1 MVLMGWDGYF
11 GRAGEQ
17 NVTGHLMKRPCVRW
31 TMALGLWSGAC
42 TSAPPTGPPDPENP
56 ATGWSAPTRLFDD
69 NLRLVSGGRLH
80 AVGTSGTQVQHRSS
94 TDEGATWSSPR
105 TIPGVGTL
113 PIYGPL
119 AAEGAT
125 VYLMTVAGGSL
136 QVQRSVDDGATWEVP
151 VVLHGFPGD
160 DAARVQLAAHGD
172 AVHVFAGRAGAT
184 GDATFRVYYWRSTTR
199 GLSFEPVRLLDPPGR
214 APASPGGIAV
224 EAGAIHVAYA
234 ELVLP
239 GTLGHRARYLRSA
252 DNGATWSG
260 PVDISGPGTNPQ
272 IRPRPRVVAGRVV
285 VLWEEP
291 LDHDQGQP
299 FPNATR
305 SAIRSAI
312 SADNGLSWQPPGT
325 VASVAGAYAN
335 HPEIGVGPGAMIHVV
350 YRISIDQRTLS
361 SADRLGYRASNDAGG
376 SWLPAEIA
384 IDDPAR
390 ETHPFN
396 VVATS
401 NQVHVASAN
410 GVYVRRGL
418 R

>member
-1 MVLMGWDGYF
+1 ME
-11 GRAGEQ
+11 R
-17 NVTGHLMKRPCVRW
+17 TCVRW
-31 TMALGLWSGAC
+31 TIALTLGVWSGAC
-42 TSAPPTGPPDPENP
+42 SSAPPTGPPDPDDP
-56 ATGWSAPTRLFDD
+56 SAGWSAPIRLFDD
-69 NLRLVSGGRLH
+69 DLRLVAGARLH
-80 AVGTSGTQVQHRSS
+80 AVGTNGSQVQHRFS

-105 TIPGVGTL
+105 TIPGAGTL

-119 AAEGAT
+119 AAEGST

-136 QVQRSVDDGATWEVP
+136 QVHRSPDNGTTWEAP
-151 VVLHGFPGD
+151 VALPGFP
-160 DAARVQLAAHGD
+160 AVEAVRVQLAAQGD

-184 GDATFRVYYWRSTTR
+184 GNTTFRVYYWRSTTR
-199 GLSFEPVRLLDPPGR
+199 GVSFEPVRLLDPPGS

-224 EAGAIHVAYA
+224 QNGVVHVAYA
-234 ELVLP
+234 ELVLT

-252 DNGATWSG
+252 DNGTTWSA
-260 PVDISGPGTNPQ
+260 PVDISGSGTNPQ
-272 IRPRPRVVAGRVV
+272 IRPRPRVVAGRVI

-291 LDHDQGQP
+291 LDHDQVLP
-299 FPNATR
+299 YPNATR
-305 SAIRSAI
+305 SSIRSAI
-312 SADNGLSWQPPGT
+312 SADNGLSWQPPGV
-325 VASVAGAYAN
+325 VASVAAAFAN

-350 YRISIDQRTLS
+350 YRISVDQRTLS
-361 SADRLGYRASNDAGG
+361 SADRLGYRASTDAGA
-376 SWLPAEIA
+376 SWLPPEIA
-384 IDDPAR
+384 IDDPTR